1 MNIPRMLRN
10 PLDHPEFIVPMV
22 LIPFFIWAFLFATPQ
37 AIETEEF
44 WTKEIKQASCGELK
58 DWILNKEVP
67 MVRGMDDLAVHEF
80 TWRCEK

>member
-1 MNIPRMLRN
+1 MIPRMLRN
-10 PLDHPEFIVPMV
+10 PLDYPELIVPAFLV
-22 LIPFFIWAFLFATPQ
+22 PFFIIVIFVIAPES
-37 AIETEEF
+37 IETEEF

-67 MVRGMDDLAVHEF
+67 RVRGMDDLAVHEF